1 MDKFNSTMQQ
11 NTLNHTKD
19 SLAEMYGPGDI
30 SFYRE
35 NSMESDI
42 QFKLEEAL
50 DDNKYQV
57 ERLLHSNLD
66 KSTNNMQLPSYRHK
80 EFRYKPPGSLRMS
93 H

>member
-35 NSMESDI
+35 NSMESDM

-57 ERLLHSNLD
+57 
-66 KSTNNMQLPSYRHK
+66 
-80 EFRYKPPGSLRMS
+80 
-93 H
+93 